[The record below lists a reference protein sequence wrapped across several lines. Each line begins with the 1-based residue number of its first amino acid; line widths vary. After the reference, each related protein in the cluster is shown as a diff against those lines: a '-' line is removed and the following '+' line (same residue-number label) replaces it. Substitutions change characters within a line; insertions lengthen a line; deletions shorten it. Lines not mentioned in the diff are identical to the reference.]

1 MLRVIRYH
9 KANGYDH
16 SKVPL
21 LKRGDR
27 IQLEDGSHRIYGG
40 SHGGGGFAMT
50 PSWIPLQRVAVEGPR
65 PRASPR
71 RRPSIDLRGRPLR
84 AGGPSGR
91 RRATFSN
98 ALQNVVVPSGIT
110 RQTW

>member
-27 IQLEDGSHRIYGG
+27 IQLEDGSE
-40 SHGGGGFAMT
+40 F
-50 PSWIPLQRVAVEGPR
+50 R
-65 PRASPR
+65 PKRC
-71 RRPSIDLRGRPLR
+71 GV
-84 AGGPSGR
+84 GEKC
-91 RRATFSN
+91 
-98 ALQNVVVPSGIT
+98 
-110 RQTW
+110 